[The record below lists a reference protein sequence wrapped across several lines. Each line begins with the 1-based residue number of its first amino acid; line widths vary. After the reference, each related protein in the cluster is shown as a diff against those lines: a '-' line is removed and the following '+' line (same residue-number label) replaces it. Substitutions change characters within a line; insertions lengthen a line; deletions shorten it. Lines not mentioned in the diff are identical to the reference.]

1 MLLKGSRKWLP
12 FLFNSTFFLMS
23 KIRHGDIIFCL
34 IGSQKNPIS
43 KVQTGYNGAIINHCG
58 IVIRENNK
66 DFVLEAFPKQIK
78 GVQKIT
84 LAHFKRRSHFETTE
98 PRILIGRVSTEF
110 QDYLDK
116 AINYG
121 LNQVGKPYDFLYSED
136 KNALY
141 CSELIL
147 DMFNHAYGSYEIFP
161 KSPLVFHD
169 VSTGELLP
177 HWQKHYADK
186 GLEVPFDSM
195 GSHPS
200 SLSKSPNI
208 DFHTISGDLF

>member
-121 LNQVGKPYDFLYSED
+121 LNQVGKPYNFLYSED

-161 KSPLVFHD
+161 N
-169 VSTGELLP
+169 P
-177 HWQKHYADK
+177 HWFFMMSAQENYCLIGKNTTQTKD
-186 GLEVPFDSM
+186 
-195 GSHPS
+195 
-200 SLSKSPNI
+200 
-208 DFHTISGDLF
+208 